1 MNKIINPFKYNGS
14 IKINSSKSIFQ
25 RALAISCFSKSE
37 FTIVGDYNNEDTTT
51 AIQICKKIGLDIKIN
66 KNELK
71 VSGNISKNHENIE
84 INSRESGLSTRIFSV
99 LLSSFFSQ
107 TKINLEGTAK
117 NRKFDFSS
125 LERLGIKIN
134 NSQESILIDG
144 KIKSGIIK
152 LNNQNTSQ
160 LLSALLITMPFLNG
174 DSEIICKNLVS
185 KNYVDITLEMLKSL
199 GINILNKSYERF
211 IIKGNQKLKKNK
223 IVVEGDWSSAAFHF
237 VGAAISGKVDIYGLN
252 INSSQGDKEIINVL
266 RKCGSKIKINNS
278 YISVLKDKLIPFV
291 FDATDYPDLFPPLI
305 VLASCCE
312 GDSIIN
318 GVDRLVNKESNRAL
332 SLKKEFSKLGV
343 DINQE
348 NNSFRITGKDFLD
361 ANEVSSHLD
370 HRIAMSLSIAAIK
383 CKNPITINNSEVVNK
398 SYSRFF
404 EDLQKIA
411 QFN

>member
-71 VSGNISKNHENIE
+71 VSGNISKNPENIE
-84 INSRESGLSTRIFSV
+84 INSRESGLSTRIFSI

-107 TKINLEGTAK
+107 TKINIEGTAK

-160 LLSALLITMPFLNG
+160 LLSALLITMPFLSG

-278 YISVLKDKLIPFV
+278 YISVLKGKLIPFV

-318 GVDRLVNKESNRAL
+318 GVDRLINKESNRAL

-343 DINQE
+343 NINQE

-398 SYSRFF
+398 SYSRFYD
-404 EDLQKIA
+404 DLEKIA

>member
-71 VSGNISKNHENIE
+71 VSGNISKNPENIE

-107 TKINLEGTAK
+107 TKINIEGTAK

-134 NSQESILIDG
+134 NSEESILIDG

-160 LLSALLITMPFLNG
+160 LLTALLITMPFLNG

-318 GVDRLVNKESNRAL
+318 GVDRLINKESNRAL

-343 DINQE
+343 NINQE
-348 NNSFRITGKDFLD
+348 NNSFRITGKNFLC
-361 ANEVSSHLD
+361 ANEVNSHLD

-383 CKNPITINNSEVVNK
+383 CKSSITINNSEVVKK
-398 SYSRFF
+398 SYSRFYD
-404 EDLQKIA
+404 DLEKIA

>member
-1 MNKIINPFKYNGS
+1 
-14 IKINSSKSIFQ
+14 
-25 RALAISCFSKSE
+25 
-37 FTIVGDYNNEDTTT
+37 
-51 AIQICKKIGLDIKIN
+51 
-66 KNELK
+66 
-71 VSGNISKNHENIE
+71 
-84 INSRESGLSTRIFSV
+84 
-99 LLSSFFSQ
+99 
-107 TKINLEGTAK
+107 
-117 NRKFDFSS
+117 
-125 LERLGIKIN
+125 
-134 NSQESILIDG
+134 
-144 KIKSGIIK
+144 
-152 LNNQNTSQ
+152 
-160 LLSALLITMPFLNG
+160 MPFLNG

-185 KNYVDITLEMLKSL
+185 KNYVDITLAMLKSL
-199 GINILNKSYERF
+199 GIHILNKSYERF

-252 INSSQGDKEIINVL
+252 INSSQGDEEIINVL

-278 YISVLKDKLIPFV
+278 YISVLKDRLIPFV

-318 GVDRLVNKESNRAL
+318 GVDRLINKESNRAL

-404 EDLQKIA
+404 EDLEKIA

>member
-71 VSGNISKNHENIE
+71 VSGNISKNPENIE

-318 GVDRLVNKESNRAL
+318 GVDRLINKESNRAL

-398 SYSRFF
+398 SYSRFYD
-404 EDLQKIA
+404 DLEKIA

>member
-71 VSGNISKNHENIE
+71 VSGNISKNPENIE

-117 NRKFDFSS
+117 NRKFDLSS

-318 GVDRLVNKESNRAL
+318 GVDRLINKESNRAL

-404 EDLQKIA
+404 EDLEKIA

>member
-1 MNKIINPFKYNGS
+1 MNKIINPFKYSGS

-71 VSGNISKNHENIE
+71 VSGNISKNPENIE

-99 LLSSFFSQ
+99 LLSSFFFQ
-107 TKINLEGTAK
+107 TKINIEGTAK

-125 LERLGIKIN
+125 LERLGIRIN

-237 VGAAISGKVDIYGLN
+237 VGAAISGKVNIYGLN

-318 GVDRLVNKESNRAL
+318 GVDRLINKESNRAL
-332 SLKKEFSKLGV
+332 ILKKEFSKLGV
-343 DINQE
+343 NINQE
-348 NNSFRITGKDFLD
+348 NNSFRITGKNFLC
-361 ANEVSSHLD
+361 ANEVNSHLD

-383 CKNPITINNSEVVNK
+383 CKSSITINNSEVVKK
-398 SYSRFF
+398 SYSRFYD
-404 EDLQKIA
+404 DLEKIA

>member
-318 GVDRLVNKESNRAL
+318 GVDRLINKESNRAL

-404 EDLQKIA
+404 EDLEKIA

>member
-71 VSGNISKNHENIE
+71 VSGNISKNPENIE
-84 INSRESGLSTRIFSV
+84 INSRESGLSTRMFSV

-185 KNYVDITLEMLKSL
+185 KNYVDITLEMLKNL

-318 GVDRLVNKESNRAL
+318 GVDRLINKESNRAL

-343 DINQE
+343 DINHE

-398 SYSRFF
+398 SYSRFYD
-404 EDLQKIA
+404 DLEKIA

>member
-185 KNYVDITLEMLKSL
+185 KNYVDITLEMLQSL
-199 GINILNKSYERF
+199 GINIINKSYERF

-318 GVDRLVNKESNRAL
+318 GVDRLINKESNRAL

-404 EDLQKIA
+404 EDLEKIA

>member
-71 VSGNISKNHENIE
+71 VSGNISKNLENIE

-134 NSQESILIDG
+134 NSQESILING

-185 KNYVDITLEMLKSL
+185 KNYVDITLAMLKSL
-199 GINILNKSYERF
+199 GIHILNKSYERF

-318 GVDRLVNKESNRAL
+318 GVDRLINKESNRAL

-383 CKNPITINNSEVVNK
+383 CKNPITIINSEVVNK

>member
-71 VSGNISKNHENIE
+71 VSGNISKNYENIE

-134 NSQESILIDG
+134 NSEESILIDG

-185 KNYVDITLEMLKSL
+185 KNYVDITLEMLNSL

-318 GVDRLVNKESNRAL
+318 GVDRLINKESNRAL

-343 DINQE
+343 NINQE
-348 NNSFRITGKDFLD
+348 NNSFRITGKDFFD
-361 ANEVSSHLD
+361 AKEVSSHLD

-383 CKNPITINNSEVVNK
+383 CKSSITINNSEVVKK
-398 SYSRFF
+398 SYSRFYD
-404 EDLQKIA
+404 DLEKIA

>member
-71 VSGNISKNHENIE
+71 VSGNISKNPENIE

-185 KNYVDITLEMLKSL
+185 KNYVDITLAMLKSL
-199 GINILNKSYERF
+199 GIQILNKSYERF

-291 FDATDYPDLFPPLI
+291 FDASDYPDLFPPLI
-305 VLASCCE
+305 VLAACCE

-318 GVDRLVNKESNRAL
+318 GVDRLINKESNRAL

-398 SYSRFF
+398 SYSRFYD
-404 EDLQKIA
+404 DLEKIA

>member
-51 AIQICKKIGLDIKIN
+51 AIQICKKLGLDIKIN

-71 VSGNISKNHENIE
+71 VSGNISKNPENIE

-107 TKINLEGTAK
+107 TKINIEGTAK

-134 NSQESILIDG
+134 NSEESILIDG

-318 GVDRLVNKESNRAL
+318 GVDRLINKESNRAL

-398 SYSRFF
+398 SYSRFYD
-404 EDLQKIA
+404 DLEKIA

>member
-107 TKINLEGTAK
+107 TKINIEGTAK

-134 NSQESILIDG
+134 NSEESILIDG

-291 FDATDYPDLFPPLI
+291 FDATDCPDLFPPLI

-318 GVDRLVNKESNRAL
+318 GVNRLINKESNRAL

-383 CKNPITINNSEVVNK
+383 CKNPITIINSEVVNK

>member
-134 NSQESILIDG
+134 NSEESILIDG

-291 FDATDYPDLFPPLI
+291 FDATDCPDLFPPLI

-404 EDLQKIA
+404 EDLEKIA

>member
-71 VSGNISKNHENIE
+71 VSGNISKNPENIE

-185 KNYVDITLEMLKSL
+185 KNYVDITLAMLKSL

-318 GVDRLVNKESNRAL
+318 GVDRLINKESNRAL

-343 DINQE
+343 NINQE

-398 SYSRFF
+398 SYSRFYD
-404 EDLQKIA
+404 DLEKIA

>member
-84 INSRESGLSTRIFSV
+84 INSRESGLSTRVFSV

-107 TKINLEGTAK
+107 TKINIEGTAK

-134 NSQESILIDG
+134 NSEESILIDG

-185 KNYVDITLEMLKSL
+185 KNYVDITLEMLKNL

-291 FDATDYPDLFPPLI
+291 FDATDCPDLFPPLI

-348 NNSFRITGKDFLD
+348 NNSFRISGKDFLD

-383 CKNPITINNSEVVNK
+383 CKNPITIINSEVVNK

>member
-71 VSGNISKNHENIE
+71 VSGDISKNHENIE
-84 INSRESGLSTRIFSV
+84 INTRESGLSTRIFSV

-107 TKINLEGTAK
+107 TKINLKGTAK

-134 NSQESILIDG
+134 NSQESILIKG

-160 LLSALLITMPFLNG
+160 LLTALLITMPFLNG

-278 YISVLKDKLIPFV
+278 YISVLKDRLIPFV

-318 GVDRLVNKESNRAL
+318 GVDRLINKESNRAL
-332 SLKKEFSKLGV
+332 ILKKEFSKLGV
-343 DINQE
+343 NINQE
-348 NNSFRITGKDFLD
+348 NNSFRITGKKVLCS
-361 ANEVSSHLD
+361 NEVNSHLD

-383 CKNPITINNSEVVNK
+383 CKSSITINNSEVVKK
-398 SYSRFF
+398 SYSRFYD
-404 EDLQKIA
+404 DLEKIA

>member
-71 VSGNISKNHENIE
+71 VSGNISKNPENIE

-134 NSQESILIDG
+134 NSEESILING

-160 LLSALLITMPFLNG
+160 LLTALLITMPFLNG

-185 KNYVDITLEMLKSL
+185 KNYVDITLEMLQSL

-237 VGAAISGKVDIYGLN
+237 VGAAISGKVNIYGLN
-252 INSSQGDKEIINVL
+252 INSFQGDKEIINVL

-318 GVDRLVNKESNRAL
+318 GVDRLINKESNRAL

-383 CKNPITINNSEVVNK
+383 CKSSITINNSEVVKK
-398 SYSRFF
+398 SYSRFYD
-404 EDLQKIA
+404 DLEKIA

>member
-71 VSGNISKNHENIE
+71 VSGNISKNLENIE

-185 KNYVDITLEMLKSL
+185 KNYVDITLEMLKNL

-318 GVDRLVNKESNRAL
+318 GVDRLINKESNRAL

-404 EDLQKIA
+404 EDLEKIA

>member
-291 FDATDYPDLFPPLI
+291 FDATDCPDLFPPLI

-318 GVDRLVNKESNRAL
+318 GVDRLINKESNRAL

-404 EDLQKIA
+404 EDLEKIA

>member
-71 VSGNISKNHENIE
+71 VSGNISKNPENIE

-291 FDATDYPDLFPPLI
+291 FDATDCPDLFPPLI

-383 CKNPITINNSEVVNK
+383 CKNPITIINSEVVNK

>member
-185 KNYVDITLEMLKSL
+185 KNYVDITLEMLKNL

-318 GVDRLVNKESNRAL
+318 GVDRLINKESNRAL

-398 SYSRFF
+398 SYSRFYD
-404 EDLQKIA
+404 DLEKIA

>member
-71 VSGNISKNHENIE
+71 VSGNISKNPENIE

-107 TKINLEGTAK
+107 TKINIEGTAK

-134 NSQESILIDG
+134 NSEESILIDG

-278 YISVLKDKLIPFV
+278 YISVLKDKLIPFE

-383 CKNPITINNSEVVNK
+383 CKNPITIINSEVVNK
-398 SYSRFF
+398 SYSRFYD
-404 EDLQKIA
+404 DLEKIA

>member
-71 VSGNISKNHENIE
+71 VSGNISKNPENIE

-107 TKINLEGTAK
+107 TKINIEGTAK

-134 NSQESILIDG
+134 NSEESILIDG

-318 GVDRLVNKESNRAL
+318 GVDRLINKESNRAL

-398 SYSRFF
+398 SYSRFYD
-404 EDLQKIA
+404 DLEKIA

>member
-71 VSGNISKNHENIE
+71 VSGNISKNPENIE

-134 NSQESILIDG
+134 NCEESILIDG

-278 YISVLKDKLIPFV
+278 YISVLKDRLIPFV

-318 GVDRLVNKESNRAL
+318 GVDRLINKESNRAL

-404 EDLQKIA
+404 EDLEKIA

>member
-107 TKINLEGTAK
+107 TKINIEGTAK

-134 NSQESILIDG
+134 NSEESILIDG

-318 GVDRLVNKESNRAL
+318 GVDRLINKESNRAL

-398 SYSRFF
+398 SYSRFYD
-404 EDLQKIA
+404 DLEKIA

>member
-51 AIQICKKIGLDIKIN
+51 AIQICKKLGLDIKIN

-71 VSGNISKNHENIE
+71 VSGNISKNPENIE

-134 NSQESILIDG
+134 NSEESILIDG

-185 KNYVDITLEMLKSL
+185 KNYVDITLEMLNSL

-318 GVDRLVNKESNRAL
+318 GVDRLINKESNRAL

-383 CKNPITINNSEVVNK
+383 CKNPITINNSEVVKK
-398 SYSRFF
+398 SYSRFYD
-404 EDLQKIA
+404 DLEKIA

>member
-71 VSGNISKNHENIE
+71 VSGNISKNPENIE

-318 GVDRLVNKESNRAL
+318 GVDRLINKESNRAL

-404 EDLQKIA
+404 DDLEKIA

>member
-71 VSGNISKNHENIE
+71 VSGNISKNPENIE

-107 TKINLEGTAK
+107 TKINIEGTAK

-134 NSQESILIDG
+134 NSEESILIDG

-160 LLSALLITMPFLNG
+160 LLSALLITMPFLSG

-185 KNYVDITLEMLKSL
+185 KNYVDITLEMLKNL

-318 GVDRLVNKESNRAL
+318 GVDRLINKESNRAL

-348 NNSFRITGKDFLD
+348 NNSFIITGKDFLD

-398 SYSRFF
+398 SYSRFYD
-404 EDLQKIA
+404 DLEKIA

>member
-71 VSGNISKNHENIE
+71 VSGNISKNPENIE

-185 KNYVDITLEMLKSL
+185 KNYVDITLAMLKSL

-318 GVDRLVNKESNRAL
+318 GVDRLINKESNRAL

-383 CKNPITINNSEVVNK
+383 CKNHITINNSEVVNK
-398 SYSRFF
+398 SYSTFF
-404 EDLQKIA
+404 DDLEKIA

>member
-71 VSGNISKNHENIE
+71 VSGNISKNLENIE
-84 INSRESGLSTRIFSV
+84 INSRESGLSTRMFSV

-318 GVDRLVNKESNRAL
+318 GVDRLINKESNRAL

-404 EDLQKIA
+404 EDLEKIA

>member
-71 VSGNISKNHENIE
+71 VSGKISKNHENIE
-84 INSRESGLSTRIFSV
+84 INCRESGLSTRIFSV

-107 TKINLEGTAK
+107 TKINIEGTAK

-134 NSQESILIDG
+134 NSEESILIDG

-160 LLSALLITMPFLNG
+160 LLTALLITMPFLNG
-174 DSEIICKNLVS
+174 ESEIICKNLVS

-318 GVDRLVNKESNRAL
+318 GVDRLINKESNRAL
-332 SLKKEFSKLGV
+332 ILKKEFSKLGV
-343 DINQE
+343 NINQE
-348 NNSFRITGKDFLD
+348 NNSFRITGKKFLC
-361 ANEVSSHLD
+361 ANKVNSHSD

-383 CKNPITINNSEVVNK
+383 CKSSITINNSEVVKK
-398 SYSRFF
+398 SYSRFYD
-404 EDLQKIA
+404 DLEKIA

>member
-71 VSGNISKNHENIE
+71 VSGNISKNPENIE

-185 KNYVDITLEMLKSL
+185 KNYVDITLEMLKNL

-223 IVVEGDWSSAAFHF
+223 IVIEGDWSSAAFHF

-318 GVDRLVNKESNRAL
+318 GVDRLTNKESNRAL

-404 EDLQKIA
+404 EDLEKIA

>member
-71 VSGNISKNHENIE
+71 VSGDISKNHENIE

-107 TKINLEGTAK
+107 TKINIEGTAK

-134 NSQESILIDG
+134 NSEESILIDG

-318 GVDRLVNKESNRAL
+318 GVDRLINKESNRAL

-404 EDLQKIA
+404 EDLEKIA

>member
-134 NSQESILIDG
+134 NSEESILIDG

-291 FDATDYPDLFPPLI
+291 FDATDCPDLFPPLI

-318 GVDRLVNKESNRAL
+318 GVDRLINKESNRAL

-383 CKNPITINNSEVVNK
+383 CKNPITIINSEVVNK
-398 SYSRFF
+398 SYSRFYD
-404 EDLQKIA
+404 DLEKIA

>member
-1 MNKIINPFKYNGS
+1 MNKIINPYKYNGS

-71 VSGNISKNHENIE
+71 VSGNISKNPENIE
-84 INSRESGLSTRIFSV
+84 INSRESGLSTRVFSV

-291 FDATDYPDLFPPLI
+291 FDATDCPDLFPPLI

-318 GVDRLVNKESNRAL
+318 GVDRLINKESNRAL

-383 CKNPITINNSEVVNK
+383 CKNPITIINSEVVNK

-404 EDLQKIA
+404 EDLEKIA

>member
-71 VSGNISKNHENIE
+71 VSGDISKNHENIE
-84 INSRESGLSTRIFSV
+84 INTRESGLSTRIFSV

-107 TKINLEGTAK
+107 TKINIEGTAK

-134 NSQESILIDG
+134 NSEESILING

-185 KNYVDITLEMLKSL
+185 KNYVDITLEMLQSL

-318 GVDRLVNKESNRAL
+318 GVDRLINKESNRAL

-398 SYSRFF
+398 SYSRFYD
-404 EDLQKIA
+404 DLEKIA

>member
-37 FTIVGDYNNEDTTT
+37 FTIVGDYNNEDTAT
-51 AIQICKKIGLDIKIN
+51 AIQICKKIGLEIKIN

-71 VSGNISKNHENIE
+71 VSGNISKNNENIE

-185 KNYVDITLEMLKSL
+185 KNYVDITLEMLRSL

-237 VGAAISGKVDIYGLN
+237 VGAAISGKVNIYGLN

-278 YISVLKDKLIPFV
+278 YIRVLKDKLIPFV

-305 VLASCCE
+305 LLASCCE

-318 GVDRLVNKESNRAL
+318 GVDRLINKESNRAL

-348 NNSFRITGKDFLD
+348 NNSFRITGKDFLC

-404 EDLQKIA
+404 EDLEKIT